1 MFQGVIPL
9 WREVEYYKDYQKK
22 LKEYAGEEKANEII
36 REALYLV
43 SIGTNDFLENY
54 YIFPDRQSQFTVRQY
69 EDFLI
74 GIARNFIQDLYGLG
88 ARKIA
93 LAGLPPMGCLPLERA
108 TNIMDFHGCVEG
120 YNNLALEFNG
130 KLEGMVAKLNKELP
144 GLNMEFADVY
154 NILLQIIRRPSTYGK
169 FGWTFLSLILPFSHH
184 AINNLLTLKPGMN
197 TL

>member
-9 WREVEYYKDYQKK
+9 WKEVEYYKDYQKK

-54 YIFPDRQSQFTVRQY
+54 YIFPDRKSQFTIRQY

-93 LAGLPPMGCLPLERA
+93 LAGLPPMGCLPLER
-108 TNIMDFHGCVEG
+108 TINIMDFHGCVEG
-120 YNNLALEFNG
+120 FNNLALDFNG
-130 KLEGMVAKLNKELP
+130 KLEGLVAKLSKELP
-144 GLNMEFADVY
+144 DLKLVFADIY
-154 NILLQIIRRPSTYGK
+154 SSLLQIITRPSKYGK

-184 AINNLLTLKPGMN
+184 TINNLL
-197 TL
+197 

>member
-22 LKEYAGEEKANEII
+22 LKDLEYAGEEKANEII

-54 YIFPDRQSQFTVRQY
+54 YIFPNRQSQFTIRQY

-74 GIARNFIQDLYGLG
+74 GIARNFIQELYGLG

-120 YNNLALEFNG
+120 YNDLALEFNG

-144 GLNMEFADVY
+144 GLNMEFEDVY
-154 NILLQIIRRPSTYGK
+154 NIFLQIIRRPSAYGK
-169 FGWTFLSLILPFSHH
+169 FGWTFLSLVLPFSR
-184 AINNLLTLKPGMN
+184 LRDTF
-197 TL
+197 